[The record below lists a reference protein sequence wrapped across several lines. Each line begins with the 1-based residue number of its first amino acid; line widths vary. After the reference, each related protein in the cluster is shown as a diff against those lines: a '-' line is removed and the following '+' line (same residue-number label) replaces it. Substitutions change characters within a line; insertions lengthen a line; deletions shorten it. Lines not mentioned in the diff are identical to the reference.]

1 MTTLHG
7 FLLVREEQ
15 IDEINSRARLYRHER
30 TGARLLSLE
39 NDDEN
44 KVFGIT
50 FRTPPADST
59 GVAHI
64 MEHSVLCG
72 SRKYPVKEPFV
83 ELMKG
88 SLNTFLNAFTFP
100 DKTCYPVASQNV
112 QDFYNLIDVYLDAVL
127 YPNLSRHTFEQEGWH
142 FELDSIDSP
151 LVFKGV
157 VYNEMKGAYSTPDE
171 VLSQQSQAVI
181 FPDNTYHQ
189 DSGGDPQ
196 AIPNLSYEGFQ
207 AFHNRYYHP
216 SNAFIYFYGDDDPEN
231 RLKILDDYLK
241 DFDFAAVNSSVPA
254 QAHFSEPRRAAFG
267 YEVTPEDDSPKA
279 LLTLNWLLPD
289 GADPIEKYAFAILN
303 EILIG
308 TPASPLRKALID
320 SGLGEDLTGRG
331 VETGMAQM
339 FLSVGMKGIQQGD
352 LDKVESLIL
361 DTLKKLV
368 QDGIAPEAIA
378 AAMNTVEFSL
388 RENNTGSFPRGLG
401 IMLRALE
408 SWLYDRDP
416 AALLKFEQP
425 LSEIK
430 EKIKNGQYFEQLID
444 RHLLNN
450 PHRATVSLLPDAN
463 LAQQRES
470 AELARLKAAREEM
483 TEVQLA
489 GLVEN
494 TITLK
499 LRQQTPDAPEA
510 LATIPVLRLE
520 DLETNIRSIPT
531 QEYKVS
537 AVRTFHHNLSTSGIF
552 YLDLG
557 FDLHVLPQG
566 LLPYIPLFARALLE
580 TGTAQQDF
588 VTLVQRI
595 GTNTG
600 GIHHTLFHSTVPSS
614 GKSTNWLFLRGK
626 AMVPQRGEL
635 FGILRDVLTSAR
647 LDDRERLRQM
657 VLEDKAGFESML
669 TEAGHRFVNMRIK
682 AGLNEA
688 DWAAEQ
694 ISGISQLI
702 FLRHLIGDLE
712 NNWPLVLTAFEQIRD
727 LLVQQGSMIANVTL
741 DGKNWQIVEPDL
753 QAFLAGFP
761 ASASAPESWQLTP
774 FEQPEAI
781 TLPSQVN
788 FVGKGAN
795 LYQTGYSF
803 QGSFLVMLQY
813 LRSTWLWERV
823 RVQGGAYGGM
833 AAFDRFSGVFSL
845 LSYRDPN
852 LDKTLSIYDQTP
864 EFLRTLQ
871 LDEAELSKAIIGTIG
886 ELDAYQLPDAKGYTA
901 LSRWLLGVSD
911 PERQRIRDEVL
922 HAKKADFLAIANV
935 LDEYISRGAVVA
947 MGSPQAVDASQ
958 VKWEKVLRIL

>member
-1 MTTLHG
+1 MATLHG
-7 FLLVREEQ
+7 FLLVRDEQ

-39 NDDEN
+39 NEDEN

-88 SLNTFLNAFTFP
+88 SLNTFLNAFTYP

-127 YPNLSRHTFEQEGWH
+127 YPNLTRHTFEQEGWH
-142 FELDSIDSP
+142 FELDSIDNP
-151 LVFKGV
+151 LAFKGV

-189 DSGGDPQ
+189 DSGGDPR
-196 AIPNLSYEGFQ
+196 AIPNLSYEGFR
-207 AFHNRYYHP
+207 AFHKRYYHP

-231 RLKILDDYLK
+231 RLKILNDYLK
-241 DFDFAAVNSSVPA
+241 DFDFEAVNSSIPA
-254 QAHFSEPRRAAFG
+254 QTHFTEPRRATFG
-267 YEVTPEDDSPKA
+267 YEVTSEGEAPKA
-279 LLTLNWLLPD
+279 MLTLNWLLPD
-289 GADPIEKYAFAILN
+289 GADPTEKYSFAILN

-320 SGLGEDLTGRG
+320 SGLGEDLAGRG

-339 FLSVGMKGIQQGD
+339 FLSVGMKGVQQTD
-352 LDKVESLIL
+352 LDIVENLII

-368 QDGIAPEAIA
+368 QDGIDPDAIA
-378 AAMNTVEFSL
+378 AAMNTMEFSL

-401 IMLRALE
+401 IMLRTLD
-408 SWLYDRDP
+408 SWLYERDP
-416 AALLKFEQP
+416 FGLLKFEHP
-425 LSEIK
+425 LTEIK
-430 EKIKNGQYFEQLID
+430 EQIQKGHYFERLID
-444 RHLLNN
+444 LNLLNH
-450 PHRATVSLLPDAN
+450 PHRATISLLPDAD
-463 LAQQRES
+463 LAQQRE
-470 AELARLKAAREEM
+470 ATELARLKTARDGM
-483 TEVQLA
+483 TNEQLA
-489 GLVEN
+489 ALVQN
-494 TITLK
+494 TVALK
-499 LRQQTPDAPEA
+499 LRQETPDTPEA
-510 LATIPVLRLE
+510 MATIPVLRRE
-520 DLETNIRSIPT
+520 DLETKIRSIPT
-531 QEYKVS
+531 LEYKEG
-537 AVRTFHHNLSTSGIF
+537 AVRTFHHDLPTNGIL

-566 LLPYIPLFARALLE
+566 LLPYVPLFARALLE
-580 TGTAQQDF
+580 TGTVQQDF

-600 GIHHTLFHSTVPSS
+600 GIHHSLFNSTVPSS

-635 FGILRDVLTSAR
+635 FGILKDVLTSAR

-669 TEAGHRFVNMRIK
+669 TEAGHRFVNLRIK

-694 ISGISQLI
+694 MSGISQLI
-702 FLRHLIGDLE
+702 FLRNLVGDLE
-712 NNWPLVLTAFEQIRD
+712 KNWPAVLIALEQIRN
-727 LLVQQGSMIANVTL
+727 LLVQQGSMIANITL
-741 DGKNWQIVEPDL
+741 DGKNWQVVEPDL
-753 QAFLAGFP
+753 QVFLAGFP
-761 ASASAPESWQLTP
+761 ATTSKPESWLP
-774 FEQPEAI
+774 PLFEQPEAI

-795 LYQTGYSF
+795 LYQSGYTF
-803 QGSFLVMLQY
+803 HGSFLVMLQY

-833 AAFDRFSGVFSL
+833 GAFDRFSGAFSL

-864 EFLRTLQ
+864 EFLRTLE
-871 LDEAELSKAIIGTIG
+871 LEEAELSKAIIGTIG
-886 ELDAYQLPDAKGYTA
+886 ELDAYQLPDAKGFTA
-901 LSRWLLGVSD
+901 LTRQLLGVGD
-911 PERQRIRDEVL
+911 QERQRIRDGVL
-922 HAKKADFLAIANV
+922 NTKKTDFLAIANV
-935 LDEYISRGAVVA
+935 MDEYTRRGLVVA
-947 MGSPQAVDASQ
+947 MGSPQAVEASQ